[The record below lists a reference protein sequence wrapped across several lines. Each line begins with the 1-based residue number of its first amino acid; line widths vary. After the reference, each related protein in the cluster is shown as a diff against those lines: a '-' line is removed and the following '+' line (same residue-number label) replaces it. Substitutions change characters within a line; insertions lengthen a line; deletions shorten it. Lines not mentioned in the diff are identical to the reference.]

1 MRMRRFLAAALAV
14 AMLAGNTMTAFA
26 TDVTP
31 VPTNTGA
38 TSENN
43 EGTDTPGTPSGGVV
57 VEPTPETTPVVTDAP
72 TPEVT
77 PDAPTPEATPT
88 TPTAGEVTPT
98 VPAEGEVTPSVP
110 VAGEVSPE
118 VTPSEMVTPSV
129 SPELSAAAMQLTKT
143 YALGDDNREADEN
156 VLLTNYNGDVRAY
169 YTTVAEA
176 VDAANKQYA
185 EGEKY
190 VISLLPEPAEG
201 SGSENVPLEFEVSVD
216 VLNSIRKKSQL
227 HMGGQILKIVCTD
240 TVPIIQFDI
249 DDVCS
254 SNEGIQVLKQGEIRV
269 YGNKPLKFLNSEY
282 KSDQGIS
289 PDRNITNIKITF
301 ENSEASNIII
311 GDTKNIKDDK
321 VT

>member
-43 EGTDTPGTPSGGVV
+43 EGIDTSGTPSGGVV

-118 VTPSEMVTPSV
+118 VTPSDMVSPSV
-129 SPELSAAAMQLTKT
+129 SPELSTTAMKLTNT
-143 YALGDDNREADEN
+143 YAQGDSTRDAGEN
-156 VLLTNYNGDVRAY
+156 VLLTNYSGDERAY
-169 YTTVAEA
+169 YTNVEDA
-176 VDAANKQYA
+176 VKAANEQYA

-190 VISLLPEPAEG
+190 VISLLPKPAEG
-201 SGSENVPLEFEVSVD
+201 IGAENVPLEFEVSVD
-216 VLNSIRKKSQL
+216 DLDVDIGDMIAARDRESEIYIAK
-227 HMGGQILKIVCTD
+227 
-240 TVPIIQFDI
+240 PII
-249 DDVCS
+249 
-254 SNEGIQVLKQGEIRV
+254 
-269 YGNKPLKFLNSEY
+269 NKVIKIKNGRETIEY
-282 KSDQGIS
+282 KV
-289 PDRNITNIKITF
+289 K
-301 ENSEASNIII
+301 
-311 GDTKNIKDDK
+311 GDD
-321 VT
+321 